1 MTFQQNPNSGWGQPG
16 GSPGPSGPFGGSRGP
31 GGPFGGGVG
40 GPASAQPITV
50 EASRSFLT
58 HAFGWMFAGL
68 LISAAVA
75 IGVEG
80 NAQVQ
85 QFALDAF
92 LPVIVG
98 QLILVLVISWGINRV
113 NATVA
118 LGLFFVYAAS
128 MGLTLGLVV
137 TAYAMS
143 AGSNASVV
151 EAFLSAAGMFGAAAL
166 YGATTKRSLAGLGGI
181 LFMGVIGLVIA
192 MVLNIFLGNG
202 TLDLIISIIG
212 VVIFT
217 ALTAYDVQRIQAGQ
231 LVAWT
236 GSVEKAAVLGALRLY
251 LDFVNLFLFLLRLFG
266 GGRR

>member
-1 MTFQQNPNSGWGQPG
+1 MSVQNDPNSGWGRPG
-16 GSPGPSGPFGGSRGP
+16 GSLGPSGPFGASNAGSGQ
-31 GGPFGGGVG
+31 VG
-40 GPASAQPITV
+40 ARPVAV

-58 HAFGWMFAGL
+58 HAFAWMFAGL
-68 LISAAVA
+68 LLSAGVAVA
-75 IGVEG
+75 VEG
-80 NAQVQ
+80 SPSVQ

-92 LPVIVG
+92 LPVMLL
-98 QLILVLVISWGINRV
+98 QLVLVMGISWGINRL
-113 NATVA
+113 NATLA

-128 MGLTLGLVV
+128 MGLTLGIVI
-137 TAYAMS
+137 TAYAL
-143 AGSNASVV
+143 ANGSNASVV

-192 MVLNIFLGNG
+192 MVVNIFLASSG
-202 TLDLIISIIG
+202 LDLIISIIG

-217 ALTAYDVQRIQAGQ
+217 ALTAYDVQRIQVGQ
-231 LVAWT
+231 LVTWT

-266 GGRR
+266 NRR